1 MLGLIKK
8 KANTLLGI
16 DISSTSVKLLELSR
30 SGGRYKVEAYAVEP
44 LPPNAVVEKNIV
56 ELEGVGQ
63 ALSRVLVK
71 AKTNLKSAVVAV
83 AGSAV
88 ITKTIEM
95 EAGLSEDELE
105 NQLKIEADQ
114 YIPYPLEE
122 VAIDFEVQGLSAR
135 NPERVDVLLAACRK
149 ENVEVREAALAL
161 AGLTAKV
168 VDVEAYAL
176 ERSYALLSSQLGAD
190 TDQLT
195 VAVVDIGATMTT
207 LPAGRAI
214 RNIDFQRGEKGEGN
228 VVIDLSDPTLSPDI
242 QEQGGKIRL
251 DFAKTQL
258 PDALRVRLDVK
269 DFATPVQFVNA
280 SAQSDRTSITIEPS
294 GLYDY
299 LVYQTDNRLTVSI
312 KPMTTEDAERRK
324 KDNFAYTGEKLSLNF
339 QDIDVR
345 SVLQLIADFTDLN
358 LVASDTVQ
366 GNITL
371 RLQNVPWDQ
380 ALDLVLKTKGL
391 DKRKLGNVLLVAP
404 ADEIAARERQELEAQ
419 KQIAELAP
427 LRRELIQVN
436 YAKAADIAKLFQSVT
451 SDGGQEGKEGG
462 RGSITVDDRTNSII
476 AYQPQERLDELRRIV
491 SQLDIPVRQVMI
503 EARIVEANV
512 GYDKSLGVRWGG
524 AYHKGNWRGY
534 GKDGNI
540 GIKDE
545 DGMNCG
551 PIAGNCTFPTTGT
564 SKSPSPFVDIG
575 AKDATS
581 GIGIGFITD
590 NIILDLQL
598 SAMEKTGNGE
608 IVSQPKVVT
617 SDKETA
623 KILKGQEVPYQEA
636 SSSGATSTSFKEA
649 ALSLEVTPQI
659 TPDNRIIVEVKVTKD
674 APDFDRALNGV
685 PPINKNEVNAK
696 ILVNDG
702 ETIVIGGVF
711 SNTQSKSVDKVPF
724 LGDLPYLGRL
734 FRRDTVSDV
743 KNELLVFLTPRIMNN
758 QAIAIGR

>member
-1 MLGLIKK
+1 MQNKLGTK
-8 KANTLLGI
+8 NR
-16 DISSTSVKLLELSR
+16 ELSVGNTR
-30 SGGRYKVEAYAVEP
+30 SVTVVEAKDRTR
-44 LPPNAVVEKNIV
+44 LIIN
-56 ELEGVGQ
+56 LT
-63 ALSRVLVK
+63 ALSSYTTRVEGNNLFVVVGNSPAGASVASAAPVK
-71 AKTNLKSAVVAV
+71 ASPAPA
-83 AGSAV
+83 
-88 ITKTIEM
+88 
-95 EAGLSEDELE
+95 
-105 NQLKIEADQ
+105 
-114 YIPYPLEE
+114 
-122 VAIDFEVQGLSAR
+122 
-135 NPERVDVLLAACRK
+135 
-149 ENVEVREAALAL
+149 
-161 AGLTAKV
+161 
-168 VDVEAYAL
+168 
-176 ERSYALLSSQLGAD
+176 SYAQPIKPKPY
-190 TDQLT
+190 
-195 VAVVDIGATMTT
+195 V
-207 LPAGRAI
+207 PAGRAI

-524 AYHKGNWRGY
+524 AYHKGNWNGY

-551 PIAGNCTFPTTGT
+551 PIAGNCTFPPREPASRRRRSSTSAPRMPPPGSASASSPTTSSST
-564 SKSPSPFVDIG
+564 CNCRRWKRPATARSSPSPR
-575 AKDATS
+575 S
-581 GIGIGFITD
+581 
-590 NIILDLQL
+590 
-598 SAMEKTGNGE
+598 
-608 IVSQPKVVT
+608 
-617 SDKETA
+617 
-623 KILKGQEVPYQEA
+623 
-636 SSSGATSTSFKEA
+636 
-649 ALSLEVTPQI
+649 
-659 TPDNRIIVEVKVTKD
+659 
-674 APDFDRALNGV
+674 
-685 PPINKNEVNAK
+685 
-696 ILVNDG
+696 
-702 ETIVIGGVF
+702 
-711 SNTQSKSVDKVPF
+711 
-724 LGDLPYLGRL
+724 
-734 FRRDTVSDV
+734 
-743 KNELLVFLTPRIMNN
+743 
-758 QAIAIGR
+758 